1 MGTDTETLTLTLTQ
15 RLAQSDTMNVLHS
28 LLPCLLI
35 ATVTAS
41 TKQEFKLM
49 LETLR
54 QKTMDGIR
62 FTDLSLPAYMKP
74 ETLTIT
80 HMDPE
85 SKKYF
90 GEHKPVQ
97 YIKFSSNGAITV
109 HFIEGQQ
116 RDLIKGSELRTRSG
130 GLEGIDGEILEQIF
144 PAEFIEN
151 FEASQSL
158 VDTSGN
164 SSSTQEGSGRI
175 VNAGNS
181 GNNGGGFLS
190 PGGLFLG
197 LLVSVVIY
205 TVN

>member
-1 MGTDTETLTLTLTQ
+1 
-15 RLAQSDTMNVLHS
+15 MNVLHS

-74 ETLTIT
+74 ETLNIT
-80 HMDPE
+80 HEIMNIIHMDPE

-109 HFIEGQQ
+109 HFIEGQK
-116 RDLIKGSELRTRSG
+116 RDLIKGSELRTRFG
-130 GLEGIDGEILEQIF
+130 GLEGIDGDILEQIF

-197 LLVSVVIY
+197 LLVTVVIY

>member
-74 ETLTIT
+74 ETLNIT
-80 HMDPE
+80 HEIMNIIHMDPE

-90 GEHKPVQ
+90 GEHKPV
-97 YIKFSSNGAITV
+97 
-109 HFIEGQQ
+109 HFIEGQK

-130 GLEGIDGEILEQIF
+130 GLEGIDGDILEQIF
-144 PAEFIEN
+144 PAEFIKN